1 VSIASPSPFESSLA
15 DRRWY
20 PVDRPEQWAVTTRS
34 RMWNSIRECVER
46 AIGASVPLGATPAE
60 LEGSDTVFHDLCEC
74 AQSAATAVGA
84 LGQTDDG
91 AVAMVLAAAVKAAE
105 PAVLHSAV
113 LGAIEQWCR
122 EALAP
127 QGPLVPAA
135 AFPVA
140 HSPAVATEWPHPR
153 QQPAGEA
160 AHAIEAF
167 FGMAEGHPEPRR
179 RERHSASVCRRL
191 AHARP
196 RAARRGRPRAACHR
210 CATPR
215 ERGLPSL
222 RPLTAPDSPWRSADA
237 AAV

>member
-1 VSIASPSPFESSLA
+1 
-15 DRRWY
+15 
-20 PVDRPEQWAVTTRS
+20 
-34 RMWNSIRECVER
+34 MWNSIRECVER

-167 FGMAEGHPEPRR
+167 FGMAEGHPVLQATSQLRNHDGVSDIQLQFVAGSRMHVLVLHAEVVHGQPAIAVLLH
-179 RERHSASVCRRL
+179 ESA
-191 AHARP
+191 A
-196 RAARRGRPRAACHR
+196 
-210 CATPR
+210 
-215 ERGLPSL
+215 
-222 RPLTAPDSPWRSADA
+222 SPPFGH
-237 AAV
+237 